1 MNASSTVKQT
11 ALHSVRWDQNEI
23 SREAQEFFSLLTIYF
38 PTLPKSKIVIKG

>member
-23 SREAQEFFSLLTIYF
+23 SREAQGIFFPLDNLLPHPSEVKNSY
-38 PTLPKSKIVIKG
+38 